1 MTPKKGTSAA
11 DAVRLFA
18 MANQLTEA
26 ELDRVEAEFGI
37 DLGRRKAVLLDKDET
52 YYPQFDERIRLEA
65 AQMARHYEIF
75 YALETT
81 IRTLITDTLAA
92 SAGPKWWDAGR
103 VPQAIHGEVAKR
115 VQREIDFG
123 VTVRSEDPIDFT
135 TFGELGE
142 IIKANW
148 DVFGSIFNSQ
158 KAVEKVMANLNTLRG
173 PIAHCSPLAAD
184 EVLRLTL
191 SVRDW
196 FRLME

>member
-1 MTPKKGTSAA
+1 MSPS
-11 DAVRLFA
+11 DAVKLFA
-18 MANQLTEA
+18 MANQLAEA
-26 ELDRVEAEFGI
+26 ELDRTEVEFGI
-37 DLGRRKAVLLDKDET
+37 DLGRQKVVLPDKDET
-52 YYPQFDERIRLEA
+52 YYPQFDEHVRLEA

-81 IRTLITDTLAA
+81 IRTLITDTLVA
-92 SAGPKWWDAGR
+92 SAGAKWWDAGR
-103 VPQAIHGEVAKR
+103 VPQAIHAEVAKR
-115 VQREIDFG
+115 VQREIDSG

-148 DVFGSIFNSQ
+148 DVFGSIFNSP

>member
-1 MTPKKGTSAA
+1 MTLRKGTSAA
-11 DAVRLFA
+11 DAVKLFA
-18 MANQLTEA
+18 MANQLTET
-26 ELDRVEAEFGI
+26 ELDRIEAEFGI
-37 DLGRRKAVLLDKDET
+37 DLGRRKAILPDKDET
-52 YYPQFDERIRLEA
+52 YYPQFDEKVRTEA
-65 AQMARHYEIF
+65 AQMARHYEVF

-81 IRTLITDTLAA
+81 IRTLITETLAA
-92 SAGPKWWDAGR
+92 AAGQKWWDAGR
-103 VPQAIHGEVAKR
+103 VPPAIHAEVAKR
-115 VQREIDFG
+115 VQREVDSG
-123 VTVRSEDPIDFT
+123 VTLRSDDPIDFT

-148 DVFGSIFNSQ
+148 DVFGSIFNSP

>member
-1 MTPKKGTSAA
+1 
-11 DAVRLFA
+11 